1 MKGLGCFTL
10 IFAILLALAFM
21 QKKAETRKRIA
32 AEKELS
38 STVQVL
44 KQTNDVL
51 AEVRALRADVGEI
64 EAGMKKLSE
73 KRGTN
78 GEQRR
83 ETIKTALAGETCAVT
98 PVPAAVADSLQKRA
112 AEVRAADYSGAF
124 AGQSDGKH

>member
-1 MKGLGCFTL
+1 MKAAAVL
-10 IFAILLALAFM
+10 ILLFLAALAGM
-21 QKKAETRKRIA
+21 GWQKHQRELAEQRRDIA
-32 AEKELS
+32 ERAVE
-38 STVQVL
+38 
-44 KQTNDVL
+44 QTGNVL

-83 ETIKTALAGETCAVT
+83 ETIKTALDGETCAVT
-98 PVPAAVADSLQKRA
+98 PVPAAVAHSLQKRA

-124 AGQSDGKH
+124 TGQPDGKH

>member
-1 MKGLGCFTL
+1 MKAVTVLTL
-10 IFAILLALAFM
+10 LFLAALAGM
-21 QKKAETRKRIA
+21 GWQKHQRELAEQRRDIA
-32 AEKELS
+32 ERAVE
-38 STVQVL
+38 
-44 KQTNDVL
+44 QTGDVL

-64 EAGMKKLSE
+64 ETGMKKLSE

-112 AEVRAADYSGAF
+112 AEVRAANYSGAF
-124 AGQSDGKH
+124 TGQPDGKH

>member
-1 MKGLGCFTL
+1 MKAAAVL
-10 IFAILLALAFM
+10 ILLFLAALAGM
-21 QKKAETRKRIA
+21 GWQRNQRELAEQRLDIA
-32 AEKELS
+32 ERAVE
-38 STVQVL
+38 
-44 KQTNDVL
+44 QTGDVL

-124 AGQSDGKH
+124 TGQPDGKH

>member
-1 MKGLGCFTL
+1 MKVTAALIMLLLIALTGLGWQKHQRE
-10 IFAILLALAFM
+10 LAE
-21 QKKAETRKRIA
+21 QRRDVAERA
-32 AEKELS
+32 
-38 STVQVL
+38 V
-44 KQTNDVL
+44 KQAGDVL

-124 AGQSDGKH
+124 AGQPDGKH

>member
-1 MKGLGCFTL
+1 MKAAAVL
-10 IFAILLALAFM
+10 ILLFLAALAGM
-21 QKKAETRKRIA
+21 GWQKYQRELAEQRRDIA
-32 AEKELS
+32 ERAVE
-38 STVQVL
+38 
-44 KQTNDVL
+44 QTGDVL

-124 AGQSDGKH
+124 AGQPDGKH

>member
-1 MKGLGCFTL
+1 M
-10 IFAILLALAFM
+10 
-21 QKKAETRKRIA
+21 
-32 AEKELS
+32 
-38 STVQVL
+38 QVL

-98 PVPAAVADSLQKRA
+98 PMPAAVADSLQKRA

-124 AGQSDGKH
+124 AGQPDGKH